1 MGNVGSMETEGGRR
15 LPRVVIGVGGALL
28 LGWDADRDIAVL
40 AICCAADFV
49 AIPWEPFTPAP
60 GLDVVAVGYPRGGT
74 QGQTRV
80 DGNRGCPYNL
90 RREGWRVLWT
100 PAV

>member
-1 MGNVGSMETEGGRR
+1 METEGGRR

-49 AIPWEPFTPAP
+49 AIPLGAVHAGA
-60 GLDVVAVGYPRGGT
+60 GLDVVAVGYPPRRHAGPRPELTAIVGAPTIFVVKDGGFF
-74 QGQTRV
+74 GH
-80 DGNRGCPYNL
+80 
-90 RREGWRVLWT
+90 